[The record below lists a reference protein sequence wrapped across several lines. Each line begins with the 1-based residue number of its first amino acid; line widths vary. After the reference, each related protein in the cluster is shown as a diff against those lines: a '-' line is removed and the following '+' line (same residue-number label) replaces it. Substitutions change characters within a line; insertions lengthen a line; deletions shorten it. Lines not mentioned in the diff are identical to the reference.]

1 MSDMTPQRPNPKIKY
16 TPEQMA
22 RIREL
27 SSKGG
32 KRGSIDD
39 KRRAGLA
46 AWANRGMPG
55 WKSPGRKKGQRG
67 RNPQPTVATATTPAA
82 RSAVVA
88 QVAQK
93 NPAPAPAPA
102 PSSAPEPASIQDIIA
117 QLQG

>member
-67 RNPQPTVATATTPAA
+67 RNSQPTAATATTPAA
-82 RSAVVA
+82 RPAVVA
-88 QVAQK
+88 PVAQK
-93 NPAPAPAPA
+93 KPAPAPAPVA
-102 PSSAPEPASIQDIIA
+102 TPEPASIQDIIA